1 MSKIVLRSLSILLGA
16 FFIFLG
22 ALKLTPRLSKDL
34 HKDLRTEYAKYSKAF
49 PLAKQLDFKLPSKYY
64 RRTVG
69 ATEVGCGLAL
79 AALPH
84 RMAKNAA
91 NVALIVVKTLNA
103 YSHWAIN
110 DEFAR
115 TAPTLVFLLML
126 GCRLVVDWQQARR
139 EKQEAAEATGKQ
151 AKVTASAAA
160 AAAAVAETPAAVKKS
175 Q

>member
-49 PLAKQLDFKLPSKYY
+49 PLAKQLDLKLPSKWY

-69 ATEVGCGLAL
+69 ATEVGCGVAL

-91 NVALIVVKTLNA
+91 NVVLIGVKSLNA

-139 EKQEAAEATGKQ
+139 ERQEAEEAAAAAGKQ
-151 AKVTASAAA
+151 AKVTAG
-160 AAAAVAETPAAVKKS
+160 AEETSAAVKKS